1 MASGNSK
8 DAIKITLEDLANV
21 SVPDPAA
28 AAAPAPALDQ
38 AGGKVYGSINTAV
51 SDAPATGES
60 KSNILLQGWFYL
72 GLAGLL
78 GAIVGWGIA
87 EPFFVD
93 GPGQRWGN
101 FLMLPLIVMFL
112 CVGFALAESIVERSP
127 RKALIRSAMA
137 LPLGLGLGFIFDL
150 VANVMYGIMLR
161 LCFSAGMIQA
171 GASSNHSPAWW
182 ISRGIAWMVFGVAG
196 GAVYGIIGQSG
207 KKAKYGILGGIIGSG
222 LGGFIFD
229 PISFATH
236 GGAASRVVGF
246 ALFGIATGIA
256 VGLVESALKDRWLY
270 VTAGPLAGKQ
280 FILYKA
286 QTVVGSNQGS
296 DIYLFKDPSI
306 LPQHAVIE
314 IQGSRVQMRALGN
327 VFIAGQPV
335 SVRVLQDGDIAQ
347 IGRYAFRYKEK
358 QRS

>member
-1 MASGNSK
+1 MASGNNK

-21 SVPDPAA
+21 SVPESAA
-28 AAAPAPALDQ
+28 AAAPAPAPGQ
-38 AGGKVYGSINTAV
+38 TGGKVYGSINTAAG
-51 SDAPATGES
+51 DDPTTETKS

-72 GLAGLL
+72 GAAGLIGTL
-78 GAIVGWGIA
+78 AAWGIT

-93 GPGQRWGN
+93 GQGHNWGD
-101 FLMLPLIVMFL
+101 FLMIPLIVTLL
-112 CVGFALAESIVERSP
+112 CMGFALAESIVERSL
-127 RKALIRSAMA
+127 RKALIRGALA
-137 LPLGLGLGFIFDL
+137 LPLGLLAGFIL
-150 VANVMYGIMLR
+150 EQVANVIYNIMLH
-161 LCFSAGMIQA
+161 LCFSAGLIQQ
-171 GASSNHSPAWW
+171 SNPTHSPAWW
-182 ISRGIAWMVFGVAG
+182 ISRGIGWMIFGVAG

-207 KKAKYGILGGIIGSG
+207 KKAKYGILGGILGAG
-222 LGGFIFD
+222 LGGMIFD
-229 PISFATH
+229 PIGFATH
-236 GGAASRVVGF
+236 GGGLSRAIGF
-246 ALFGIATGIA
+246 ALFGTATGIA

-280 FILYKA
+280 FILYKT

-296 DIYLFKDPSI
+296 DIYLFKDPNI

-314 IQGSRVQMRALGN
+314 IQGSRVQLRALGN
-327 VFIAGQPV
+327 VFVAGQPV